1 MTISIFYNSFNR
13 VFPVI
18 PKVIKFLLLDTMG
31 KSQIFTFFH
40 IFCEILSDGFL
51 KSTSSLFCVKNN
63 FKINDIFFITPSLEI
78 WHTHLKLRV
87 SLHIFIQEKYILPIP
102 FHIWYITEYNFIFL
116 FHAFNV
122 QMCCSQRY
130 FYLIVSEMAVFFR
143 VHFFLSIKQSHITTL
158 LYNLKRSYTYRTD
171 ALDFCYNKFIIYIQ
185 FRALHFFSHI
195 LWLISQ
201 QSIFSM
207 ENVLV
212 IRIEFQGVA

>member
-1 MTISIFYNSFNR
+1 MKILTYIIMTISIFYNSFNR

-18 PKVIKFLLLDTMG
+18 PNVIKFLLLDTMG

-51 KSTSSLFCVKNN
+51 KSTSCLFCVNTHQMI
-63 FKINDIFFITPSLEI
+63 FLKIILKSMIFFFIAPSLEI

-87 SLHIFIQEKYILPIP
+87 SLHVFIQEKCILPIP

-143 VHFFLSIKQSHITTL
+143 VHFFSINQAIT
-158 LYNLKRSYTYRTD
+158 YNHS
-171 ALDFCYNKFIIYIQ
+171 FI
-185 FRALHFFSHI
+185 
-195 LWLISQ
+195 
-201 QSIFSM
+201 
-207 ENVLV
+207 
-212 IRIEFQGVA
+212 